1 MLKISID
8 KFDKNVFTELNNKFA
23 IITAGDKFVGYN
35 GMTISWGGLGILWN
49 KPVAYVFVRKSRYT
63 HDILD
68 KSKSITMAFL
78 SDEYK
83 DAKLLFG
90 RKSGRDINKYEASG
104 LHPVFEP
111 DFNGYY
117 PKEAEYVF
125 KMKVLYNTDLENLP
139 EEIKK
144 PFYPDNDIH
153 TMYVCEIKEYL
164 IKEEEAK

>member
-1 MLKISID
+1 MLKVSLD
-8 KFDKNVFTELNNKFA
+8 NFNKNVFNELNNTWA
-23 IITAGDKFVGYN
+23 IITAGDKTVGYN
-35 GMTISWGGLGILWN
+35 GMTISWGGFGIMWN

-63 HDILD
+63 HEFLD
-68 KSKSITMAFL
+68 KSNSITMAFL

-83 DAKLLFG
+83 KAKSIFG
-90 RKSGRDINKYEASG
+90 SESGRAGDKFAKAN
-104 LHPVFEP
+104 LTPVFEP

-139 EEIKK
+139 SDLKNN
-144 PFYPDNDIH
+144 FYKDNDLH

-164 IKEEEAK
+164 VKE